1 MPGKPAFSG
10 PIWATKWQVG
20 QESTSV
26 RSRVLARRLCGC
38 PSKDDS
44 SGSTRGGDIP
54 PPPPPTVSSAAKATA
69 CATPGDVKDAVSAA
83 FFPKTVLAYCI
94 DPQGETKTYGDR
106 AKQLIADVPFDGDIE
121 VYKRFG
127 LKRLVT
133 LRYIDGGGKGGTAD
147 VVLSE
152 LSDEAAAYGFYT
164 FRVVSGDPADK
175 SAPRVLAAKGRG
187 AIGTGRAYVWR
198 GKYLVE
204 LQYNNEQE
212 AESALAKSSEAILT
226 ALSKELGEKL
236 PGAEEPPA
244 AALALP
250 RQNLVPN
257 GIVWAQK
264 EPYGVGNLGA
274 GAIGYYA
281 DGGKRWRVLSLATTD
296 AEQAKDA
303 MKTLRGRP
311 GALPVPGIGDEAVHL
326 TVSASKDAPKV
337 ELYVGRKAGAVFG
350 VSDEEYALMAAGAP
364 DKQAAVRVAKD
375 DALTQLKS
383 LLSGHSGAPPAS
395 PAPSSSAAKGAG
407 K

>member
-1 MPGKPAFSG
+1 M
-10 PIWATKWQVG
+10 IRL
-20 QESTSV
+20 
-26 RSRVLARRLCGC
+26 RSLGIASISASMLLGC
-38 PSKDDS
+38 PSKDEPS
-44 SGSTRGGDIP
+44 SRGGDVP

-69 CATPGDVKDAVSAA
+69 CATPGDVGDAISAP

-94 DPQGETKTYGDR
+94 DPQGGTKTYGDR

-147 VVLSE
+147 VTLSE
-152 LSDEAAAYGFYT
+152 LSDDAAAYGFFT

-175 SAPRVLAAKGRG
+175 SAPHVLATKGRG

-212 AESALAKSSEAILT
+212 AEAALVKSSETILT
-226 ALSKELGEKL
+226 ALGKEIGERL
-236 PGAEEPPA
+236 PGSADPPA

-250 RQNLVPN
+250 TANLVPN
-257 GIVWAQK
+257 GIMWAQK
-264 EPYGVGNLGA
+264 EPYGIPNVGA

-296 AEQAKDA
+296 ADQAKDA

-337 ELYVGRKAGAVFG
+337 ELYVGRKGTQVFG
-350 VSDEEYALMAAGAP
+350 VSDEEYALRAVSAT
-364 DKQAAVRVAKD
+364 DQQAAVRVPKD
-375 DALTQLKS
+375 DALAKLKS
-383 LLSGHSGAPPAS
+383 LLSAPATSPAS
-395 PAPSSSAAKGAG
+395 PSASVPPSAGPSSAAPKASG

>member
-1 MPGKPAFSG
+1 MDL
-10 PIWATKWQVG
+10 
-20 QESTSV
+20 
-26 RSRVLARRLCGC
+26 RSLGIASISAALLVGC

-44 SGSTRGGDIP
+44 ARGGDKP
-54 PPPPPTVSSAAKATA
+54 PPPPPTVSSAAKVSA

-83 FFPKTVLAYCI
+83 FFPKTTLAYCI

-121 VYKRFG
+121 IYKRFG
-127 LKRLVT
+127 LRRLVT

-152 LSDEAAAYGFYT
+152 LESEPAAFGFYT

-212 AESALAKSSEAILT
+212 SPDALAKSSETILT
-226 ALSKELGEKL
+226 ALGKDIGDKL
-236 PGAEEPPA
+236 PGGAEPPA
-244 AALALP
+244 AAAALP
-250 RQNLVPN
+250 TANLIPN
-257 GIVWAQK
+257 GIAWAPK
-264 EPYGVGNLGA
+264 EPYGIGNLGA

-281 DGGKRWRVLSLATTD
+281 DGGKRSRILSLATTD

-311 GALPVPGIGDEAVHL
+311 GALPIAGVGDEAVHL
-326 TVSASKDAPKV
+326 TVSAGKDAPKV
-337 ELYVGRKAGAVFG
+337 ELYVARKGATVFG
-350 VSDEEYALMAAGAP
+350 VSDEEYALIAAGAP
-364 DKQAAVRVAKD
+364 DKQAAVRVAKE
-375 DALTQLKS
+375 DAIAQLKS
-383 LLSGHSGAPPAS
+383 LLSAGATGQS
-395 PAPSSSAAKGAG
+395 APSSSPSGKTAPSPSPGGGGAKP
-407 K
+407 KFDPQE